1 MSDQPQPPF
10 EYQKWTH
17 ELKLRD
23 AERAHDS
30 ATDFAA
36 KASAAALD
44 NANLA
49 MRTAV
54 LINGDEQSLCLH
66 SSAALPRRA
75 GFPWGR

>member
-1 MSDQPQPPF
+1 MPDQSPPPF

-23 AERAHDS
+23 AKRAHDS

-36 KASAAALD
+36 KVNAAALD

-54 LINGDEQSLCLH
+54 LINGG
-66 SSAALPRRA
+66 AAVSVLAFIGGLISQGKVPLA
-75 GFPWGR
+75 